1 MSTRLVDTAPQMP
14 ESQYTRTAFSIE
26 DFIVDPS
33 QNLLNYSSMPL
44 YGMRFCRASWQHR
57 ATRQRDCYSAFCFR
71 YISLLI
77 MSFSSL
83 QELAEDMEV
92 LLAPSIVV
100 ASGVGDGGGNVSQ
113 SQQEPTWS
121 YWHASQGLA
130 EGIEVLLAPRIVA
143 ATGGGGGGNEME
155 TPAALGSLAQALLLA
170 RAAQVK
176 KVPFATKVLDH
187 DFFCSGSTS

>member
-1 MSTRLVDTAPQMP
+1 M
-14 ESQYTRTAFSIE
+14 
-26 DFIVDPS
+26 
-33 QNLLNYSSMPL
+33 
-44 YGMRFCRASWQHR
+44 
-57 ATRQRDCYSAFCFR
+57 
-71 YISLLI
+71 
-77 MSFSSL
+77 
-83 QELAEDMEV
+83 
-92 LLAPSIVV
+92 LLAPSIVT

-113 SQQEPTWS
+113 SQQQPTWS
-121 YWHASQGLA
+121 YWHALQGLA

-143 ATGGGGGGNEME
+143 ATGSGGGGNEME